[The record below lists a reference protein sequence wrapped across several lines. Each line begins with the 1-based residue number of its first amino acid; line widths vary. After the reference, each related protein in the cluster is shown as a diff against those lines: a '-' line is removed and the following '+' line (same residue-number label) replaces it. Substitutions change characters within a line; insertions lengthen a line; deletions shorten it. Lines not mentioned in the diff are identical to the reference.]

1 MCDQIWKREHVE
13 LAPHFLFDVQV
24 KRLHEYKR
32 QLLNALSIMAIY
44 FELKA
49 GNLPDFTPTAFLFGA
64 KAAPG
69 YDRAKAVIRYINR
82 HRPAHQQRP
91 GHAREIAVLFVQ
103 NYNCSYAEQII
114 PLLTSPNRS
123 PLPAP
128 KPPAR
133 AT

>member
-1 MCDQIWKREHVE
+1 M

-69 YDRAKAVIRYINR
+69 YDRAKAIIRYINR
-82 HRPAHQQRP
+82 IAHLINSDP
-91 GHAREIAVLFVQ
+91 DHAREITGT
-103 NYNCSYAEQII
+103 CSFRTTTAPMRNRSSP
-114 PLLTSPNRS
+114 PLTFPSRS

-128 KPPAR
+128 KPPAP

>member
-1 MCDQIWKREHVE
+1 
-13 LAPHFLFDVQV
+13 
-24 KRLHEYKR
+24 
-32 QLLNALSIMAIY
+32 MAIY

-49 GNLPDFTPTAFLFGA
+49 GNLPDFTPTSFLFGA

-69 YDRAKAVIRYINR
+69 YDRAKAIIRYINR
-82 HRPAHQQRP
+82 IAHLINSDPTMHGKLQ
-91 GHAREIAVLFVQ
+91 VLFVQ

-114 PLLTSPNRS
+114 PPLTFPSRS

-128 KPPAR
+128 KPPAP